1 MKNMILA
8 ALLFCLC
15 GMLGAEQWK
24 YSADA
29 SFSLAQNFY
38 SEKWAGTELSNINWI
53 ANSNSSAEKQLSKIM
68 HDRTTL
74 KLAFGQTHTQKTD
87 ALGDKYWEKAQKTTD
102 KIDLESLLRFTLQ
115 FYVDPFAAARMES
128 QFMDMSDPAK
138 TRMVNP
144 LKLTETAGIARTFIK
159 DDYQELNSR
168 LGAAFRQNIDR
179 DVLVGTERETQTTND
194 GGLEFITEYSK
205 KFMPKDVTYKSK
217 LLVYEALFNSKSKD
231 LNDDWKSP
239 DVKWENTLSTK
250 LWSVITMSLIF
261 DVIYE
266 REQVKEIQYKETL
279 ALGVSYQLF

>member
-74 KLAFGQTHTQKTD
+74 KLAFGQTHTQKEE
-87 ALGDKYWEKAQKTTD
+87 GGKKYWEKAQKTTD

-115 FYVDPFAAARMES
+115 FYVDPFVAARMES